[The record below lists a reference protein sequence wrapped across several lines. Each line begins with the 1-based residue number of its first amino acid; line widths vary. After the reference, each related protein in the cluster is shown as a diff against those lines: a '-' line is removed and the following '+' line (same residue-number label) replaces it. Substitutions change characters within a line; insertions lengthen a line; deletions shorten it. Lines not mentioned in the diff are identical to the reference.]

1 MYERAH
7 TISSHGARI
16 YSETKLEKVK
26 GRRLVLQFDVER
38 VKIHDYGPGDPRCKD
53 PLCARNLD
61 VSHFLNL
68 HSKTEHDDFCLA
80 YVFTHREDCSQSLT
94 TDSSD
99 RPMLKC

>member
-1 MYERAH
+1 MNEKAN
-7 TISSHGARI
+7 TIHCHRARI
-16 YSETKLEKVK
+16 YSETKLDNVK

-38 VKIHDYGPGDPRCKD
+38 VKIHDYAPGDARCKGSGRD

-80 YVFTHREDCSQSLT
+80 YVFTHRQG
-94 TDSSD
+94 
-99 RPMLKC
+99 

>member
-1 MYERAH
+1 MDN
-7 TISSHGARI
+7 
-16 YSETKLEKVK
+16 VK

-38 VKIHDYGPGDPRCKD
+38 VKIHDYGPGDARCRD

-80 YVFTHREDCSQSLT
+80 YVFTHREGKNDISRRVSLLET
-94 TDSSD
+94 V
-99 RPMLKC
+99 PC